1 VPNGKVLIVSGY
13 GNSGVWASAELY
25 DPATG
30 LFTTTGSLTTARYEA
45 TASVLPGGKVLIAG
59 GRNNSGVLASAELYD
74 PATGLFTNTGS
85 LSTARSYAAASV
97 LSNGKVLI
105 AGGDT
110 FSSGWLASAELY
122 DPATGLFTTTGSLS
136 TARTAET
143 ASVLPNGKVL
153 IAGGYGPSGFV
164 ASAEL
169 YTPTPRKPG
178 KPGVKWSLNKKKRV
192 VTATVTKVSGVSY
205 KLTAKLGRKTKTGRC
220 KAKGAKVICTLAPG
234 RGKWKFSVTPR
245 NAGGNGK
252 PNVKAV
258 KL

>member
-1 VPNGKVLIVSGY
+1 MIVGGY
-13 GNSGVWASAELY
+13 GNSPGSLASAELY

-30 LFTTTGSLTTARYEA
+30 LFTTTGSLTDSRYSA
-45 TASVLPGGKVLIAG
+45 TASVLP
-59 GRNNSGVLASAELYD
+59 
-74 PATGLFTNTGS
+74 
-85 LSTARSYAAASV
+85 
-97 LSNGKVLI
+97 NGKVLI
-105 AGGDT
+105 AGGD
-110 FSSGWLASAELY
+110 SNSGRPKSAELY